1 MSSKELLGDVI
12 RSLTKKASR
21 SFASKKGP
29 SNSREDHNED
39 HPPGQGLLHPST
51 IGSGTLS
58 VPRASSNT
66 TVSSDGDGST
76 GLLRTPSSAD
86 WVDTELAPAPS
97 RDSGLRVTE
106 SRILDLATAS
116 FPPVPE
122 DAEFSPLPKPVLIPR
137 LYPGGA
143 IPFAR
148 AWAPELADHAVAK
161 EDFVAFIDNLN
172 IIITPHVAFRVLE
185 VTGFA
190 VGLVPYDVAEGVG
203 GAIEAIAIV
212 AAAALNYKRTK
223 DYIALMNEKYFHP
236 RQLHVKV
243 IGTKRL
249 KKLFGL
255 EKKDPC
261 LVALTEAT
269 LELTCQERCLQYLSQ
284 YICELSFDVPAPS
297 PATTTLAKI
306 ATWEI
311 KHKVLKADK
320 AARWGRKRS
329 WKRQQKGKNP
339 QSRWNSWGERNR
351 VKSLDWLLVQNL
363 EEWEAQRAE
372 KEAKKEEKKAKK
384 GERRRASAWR
394 NIV

>member
-1 MSSKELLGDVI
+1 MSSKERFGDAI
-12 RSLTKKASR
+12 MALRKKASR
-21 SFASKKGP
+21 SLASKKGQSDSP
-29 SNSREDHNED
+29 EKHDGDHL
-39 HPPGQGLLHPST
+39 PGQGLLYPST
-51 IGSGTLS
+51 IGSENPS
-58 VPRASSNT
+58 IPRVSSNT
-66 TVSSDGDGST
+66 TVSNDANDSKGVPIAS
-76 GLLRTPSSAD
+76 SSAD
-86 WVDTELAPAPS
+86 WADAELVPAPS
-97 RDSGLRVTE
+97 QDSELVTE

-116 FPPVPE
+116 FPPVSE
-122 DAEFSPLPKPVLIPR
+122 DAEFPPLPKPVLIPR
-137 LYPGGA
+137 LYPGDGV
-143 IPFAR
+143 PFAR
-148 AWAPELADHAVAK
+148 AWAAELADHDIAK

-172 IIITPHVAFRVLE
+172 IIITPHVALRVLKAA
-185 VTGFA
+185 GFA

-212 AAAALNYKRTK
+212 GAAALNYKRTK
-223 DYIALMNEKYFHP
+223 DYVALMNEKYFHP
-236 RQLHVKV
+236 RKLHIKI

-261 LVALTEAT
+261 LAALTEAT

-284 YICELSFDVPAPS
+284 YICELSFDVSAPS

-311 KHKVLKADK
+311 KHKVLKADR
-320 AARWGRKRS
+320 AAKSGRKRS
-329 WKRQQKGKNP
+329 WKRLQKGKNP

-384 GERRRASAWR
+384 QERGHASAWR
-394 NIV
+394 DII

>member
-1 MSSKELLGDVI
+1 MSSKGLLGDAI
-12 RSLTKKASR
+12 KTLAKKASR
-21 SFASKKGP
+21 SFASKKGHSDSCENHNGDHLP
-29 SNSREDHNED
+29 EQGHPHPRTMVSESLSISR
-39 HPPGQGLLHPST
+39 
-51 IGSGTLS
+51 
-58 VPRASSNT
+58 VSSST
-66 TVSSDGDGST
+66 TVSSDANGST
-76 GLLRTPSSAD
+76 RLPSKSTSPDGVNTEPASTPSHN
-86 WVDTELAPAPS
+86 
-97 RDSGLRVTE
+97 SGLATE
-106 SRILDLATAS
+106 RRILDLATAS
-116 FPPVPE
+116 FPLLPE
-122 DAEFSPLPKPVLIPR
+122 DVKFQPLPKPVLIPR
-137 LYPGGA
+137 LNPGRA

-148 AWAPELADHAVAK
+148 AWAVDLADHAVAK

-172 IIITPHVAFRVLE
+172 IIITPHVAFRMLE
-185 VTGFA
+185 VAGFA

-212 AAAALNYKRTK
+212 GAAALNYKRMR
-223 DYIALMNEKYFHP
+223 DYMALMNEKYFHP
-236 RQLHVKV
+236 RKLHVKI

-255 EKKDPC
+255 DKKDPC
-261 LVALTEAT
+261 LAALTGET

-297 PATTTLAKI
+297 PATTTLARI

-320 AARWGRKRS
+320 AARSGRKRS

-339 QSRWNSWGERNR
+339 QSGWNSWGERKR

-363 EEWEAQRAE
+363 EDWEAQRAE
-372 KEAKKEEKKAKK
+372 KEAKKEEKK
-384 GERRRASAWR
+384 ERRQASFWR